1 LQALTSIAVG
11 GPDSLVI
18 TEMPDPVPGPGQVLL
33 AVMACGVN
41 FPDAL
46 IIEDRYQYHPE
57 RPFSPGAEVA
67 GIVLQTA
74 PDVAWPHIGD
84 RVMAMTGW
92 GGMAEK
98 IALPAAACVAMPPS
112 LSFDEAAGFILTYG
126 TSYHALRQRAAL
138 QPGEK
143 LLVLGAAG
151 GVGLAAV
158 ELGRA
163 FGAEVVAAVSSE
175 AKLRIAL
182 DHGAHRGFIYPSDI
196 PDDAARRALAAQI
209 KAECGSG
216 ADVVYDAVGGALS
229 EAATRAMAWRGRLLI
244 VGFPA
249 GIAKL
254 PLNLLMLKGASAVG
268 VFYGVFAERE
278 PKVNAANNRE
288 LLKLVGQGALRPFI
302 SARYP
307 LAQGGQAI
315 ADLLERRATGK
326 LVIQIADQ
334 GVLPNGT

>member
-1 LQALTSIAVG
+1 
-11 GPDSLVI
+11 
-18 TEMPDPVPGPGQVLL
+18 
-33 AVMACGVN
+33 
-41 FPDAL
+41 
-46 IIEDRYQYHPE
+46 
-57 RPFSPGAEVA
+57 
-67 GIVLQTA
+67 
-74 PDVAWPHIGD
+74 
-84 RVMAMTGW
+84 
-92 GGMAEK
+92 
-98 IALPAAACVAMPPS
+98 
-112 LSFDEAAGFILTYG
+112 
-126 TSYHALRQRAAL
+126 LRQRAAL

-182 DHGAHRGFIYPSDI
+182 DHGAHRGFIYPRDI

-229 EAATRAMAWRGRLLI
+229 EAATRALAWRGRLLI

-278 PKVNAANNRE
+278 AEVNAANNRE

-326 LVIQIADQ
+326 LVIQIGDQ
-334 GVLPNGT
+334 GAPTNGT

>member
-1 LQALTSIAVG
+1 MVSTEIG
-11 GPDSLVI
+11 GPACLVLK
-18 TEMPDPVPGPGQVLL
+18 EMADPVPAPGEVLL

-46 IIEDRYQYHPE
+46 IIEDRYQYRPT

-67 GIVLQTA
+67 GIVLQVA
-74 PDVAWPHIGD
+74 PDVAWPRPGD

-98 IALPAAACVAMPPS
+98 IALPAAVCIAMPERMG
-112 LSFDEAAGFILTYG
+112 FDEAAGFILTYG

-138 QPGEK
+138 QPGET

-163 FGAEVVAAVSSE
+163 FGAEVIAAVSSE
-175 AKLRIAL
+175 EKLRIAL
-182 DHGAHRGFIYPSDI
+182 DHGAHRGFIYPREIS
-196 PDDAARRALAAQI
+196 DDAMRRELVAQMKAA
-209 KAECGSG
+209 CGAG

-244 VGFPA
+244 IGFPA

-268 VFYGVFAERE
+268 VFYGSFAARE
-278 PKVNAANNRE
+278 PEQSGLNNQE
-288 LLKLVGQGALRPFI
+288 LLKLVEQGQLRPFI

-307 LAQGGQAI
+307 LARGGEAI

-326 LVIQIADQ
+326 LVVQVGDQ
-334 GVLPNGT
+334 A

>member
-1 LQALTSIAVG
+1 MRALTSIAAG
-11 GPDSLVI
+11 GPASLVL
-18 TEMPDPVPGPGQVLL
+18 TEMADPVPGPGEVLL

-46 IIEDRYQYHPE
+46 IIEDRYQIRPA
-57 RPFSPGAEVA
+57 RPFAPGAEVA
-67 GIVLQTA
+67 GIVLEA
-74 PDVAWPHIGD
+74 SPDVAWPRVGD
-84 RVMAMTGW
+84 RVMAMTGF

-98 IALPAAACVAMPPS
+98 IALPAAACIAMPQR
-112 LSFDEAAGFILTYG
+112 LGFDAAAGFILTYG
-126 TSYHALRQRAAL
+126 TSYHALQQRAAL
-138 QPGEK
+138 QPGET

-182 DHGAHRGFIYPSDI
+182 AHGAHRGFIYPRDI
-196 PDDAARRALAAQI
+196 PDDAARRMLTAQI
-209 KAECGSG
+209 KAECGTG

-254 PLNLLMLKGASAVG
+254 PLNLLLLKGASAVG
-268 VFYGVFAERE
+268 VFYGDFAKRE
-278 PKVNAANNRE
+278 PEQNAANNQA
-288 LLKLVGQGALRPFI
+288 LLQLVEQGQLHPFI

-307 LAQGGQAI
+307 LARGGEAI

-326 LVIQIADQ
+326 LVIQIGDQ
-334 GVLPNGT
+334 A